1 MLDTNSSNRRSD
13 MNEMGWPKASP
24 FFLPQR
30 SHHNQKGILQGIKKA
45 GNFKF
50 PAFIALLSILFKH

>member
-1 MLDTNSSNRRSD
+1 

-24 FFLPQR
+24 FFYR
-30 SHHNQKGILQGIKKA
+30 RDSHYNENGVLQGIKKA

-50 PAFIALLSILFKH
+50 PAFIALLSILFKR